1 MLVRLKEAEL
11 QKQHREGSIKEDF
24 LEEVIRCGSWR
35 GVVAPLAGSYSLNVA
50 HESTD
55 ERQ

>member
-1 MLVRLKEAEL
+1 MLLRLKEAEL
-11 QKQHREGSIKEDF
+11 QRQHREGSIKEDF

-35 GVVAPLAGSYSLNVA
+35 GVVAPLAESYSLNVA